1 MEKRLKILFLTPRF
15 PFPLIGGDRLKPYM
29 TLKHMAEN
37 HDVTLVSLNHGGYP
51 DQNFIKELTSLGLEL
66 FPIPLDPIKASMR
79 TIPLTLLAGQPL
91 EIAFYNHSLFGLR
104 VERLLKERNYD
115 LAFCFFMRTAEFI
128 KNKPIRKVLM
138 AEDCRTLYQKRSYE
152 ETNNTKQKLIRWWEY
167 RKLLNYEPKTMEMFD
182 TVTFVTIEDIEAMKQ
197 YTTVPNY
204 MLLTNGTDIDK
215 FSPNIDNSKRKGILF
230 AGKMDI
236 WANVL
241 MVERIAKEIMPIVW
255 QKFPDSELTLVG
267 ANPSKSI
274 LALASD
280 RIKIHS
286 NVPDMTPY
294 LQSASMF
301 LHPHSG
307 GSGIQN
313 KLLEAMSCA
322 CPVITTPTGMQGIPA
337 VDGES
342 ILLGKSNQEL
352 AANVIRLIEDKE
364 FAGQLG
370 RAGREV
376 IVNNLSWEAVYR
388 QIDNVIEA
396 TMLR

>member
-1 MEKRLKILFLTPRF
+1 
-15 PFPLIGGDRLKPYM
+15 
-29 TLKHMAEN
+29 
-37 HDVTLVSLNHGGYP
+37 
-51 DQNFIKELTSLGLEL
+51 
-66 FPIPLDPIKASMR
+66 
-79 TIPLTLLAGQPL
+79 
-91 EIAFYNHSLFGLR
+91 
-104 VERLLKERNYD
+104 
-115 LAFCFFMRTAEFI
+115 
-128 KNKPIRKVLM
+128 
-138 AEDCRTLYQKRSYE
+138 
-152 ETNNTKQKLIRWWEY
+152 
-167 RKLLNYEPKTMEMFD
+167 MEMFD
-182 TVTFVTIEDIEAMKQ
+182 TVTFVTLEDIEAMKQ
-197 YTTVPNY
+197 YTKVPNY

-215 FSPNIDNSKRKGILF
+215 FSPTVDYPNRNGILF
-230 AGKMDI
+230 AGKLDI

-255 QKFPDSELTLVG
+255 QKYPETELTLVG

-286 NVPDMTPY
+286 NVPEMTSY

-322 CPVITTPTGMQGIPA
+322 CPVVTTPTGMQGIPA
-337 VDGES
+337 VDGDS
-342 ILLGKSNQEL
+342 ILIGRSNYDL
-352 AANVIRLIEDKE
+352 AVNVIKLIEDKE
-364 FAGQLG
+364 YAAQLG
-370 RAGREV
+370 IAGREV

>member
-29 TLKHMAEN
+29 TLKHLAEK
-37 HDVTLVSLNHGGYP
+37 HDVTLVTLNHGGYP
-51 DQNFIKELTSLGLEL
+51 NKSNIDEITSLGLEL
-66 FPIPLDPIKASMR
+66 FPIPLDPVKASMR

-104 VERLLKERNYD
+104 VDRLLKERNFD
-115 LAFCFFMRTAEFI
+115 IAFCFFMRTAEFI
-128 KNKPIRKVLM
+128 KNKSIKKVLM

-152 ETNNTKQKLIRWWEY
+152 ETTNPKQKLIRWWEY

-182 TVTFVTIEDIEAMKQ
+182 TVTFVTNEDIEAMKQ

-215 FSPNIDNSKRKGILF
+215 FSPNTDNSKRKGILF
-230 AGKMDI
+230 AGKLDI

-241 MVERIAKEIMPIVW
+241 MVERIAKEIMPIIW
-255 QKFPDSELTLVG
+255 QKIPVAELTLVG
-267 ANPSKSI
+267 ANPSKAI
-274 LALASD
+274 LAMASD

-322 CPVITTPTGMQGIPA
+322 CPVVTTPTGKQGIPA

-370 RAGREV
+370 NAGREV